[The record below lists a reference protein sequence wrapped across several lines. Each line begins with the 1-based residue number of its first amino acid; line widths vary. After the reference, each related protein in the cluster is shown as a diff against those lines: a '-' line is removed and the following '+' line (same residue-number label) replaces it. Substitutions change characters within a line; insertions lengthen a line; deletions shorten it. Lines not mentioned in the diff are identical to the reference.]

1 MKWNNIQFGELEF
14 EEKHVL
20 NFPYGLI
27 GFEENKKFLVVND
40 EESEPFRWLVS
51 LDDPELSFPLID
63 VSSNPEISKKYFP
76 KENVTLFAVA
86 SIKEQLDESTV
97 NMRSPIVIDNSDRK
111 GKQVVLEDDLLMV
124 RTPLTTFTTV
134 LME

>member
-1 MKWNNIQFGELEF
+1 MKWKNIQFGELEF

-27 GFEENKKFLVVND
+27 GFEENRKFLVVND

-51 LDDPELSFPLID
+51 LDDPELSFPMID
-63 VSSNPEISKKYFP
+63 VSTYSEISNKYFP

-86 SIKEQLDESTV
+86 SIKEHFDESTV
-97 NMRSPIVIDNSDRK
+97 NMRSPIVIDNADRK
-111 GKQVVLEDDLLMV
+111 GKQIVLDDDVLMV
-124 RTPLTTFTTV
+124 RTPLTSFTPV